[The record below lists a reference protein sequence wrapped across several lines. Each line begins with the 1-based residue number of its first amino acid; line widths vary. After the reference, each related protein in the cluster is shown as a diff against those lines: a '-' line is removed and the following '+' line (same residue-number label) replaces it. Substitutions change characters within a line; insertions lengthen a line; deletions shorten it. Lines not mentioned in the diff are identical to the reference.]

1 MKFELIKQDIG
12 LETETDDNGNYSVNI
27 TLGFKSDDDFIPP
40 FSKDINVISNNSQT
54 GFMVDEQRQAAVLK
68 FVEEINK

>member
-12 LETETDDNGNYSVNI
+12 LETETDKEGNYSVNI
-27 TLGFKSDDDFIPP
+27 TLGFETDNDLIPP
-40 FSKDINVISNNSQT
+40 FSKDITVTSNNSQT
-54 GFMVDEQRQAAVLK
+54 GFMVDEQRQAAVLA